1 MQNSFI
7 DNFKKFERSLSVS
20 VKLSHDEVDRIVINQ
35 LIEIR
40 NAEINKTID
49 TSYIDKTIRWFLS
62 DEEFQKYVIE
72 KQEIEY

>member
-20 VKLSHDEVDRIVINQ
+20 VKLSHDEVDRIVINR
-35 LIEIR
+35 LIGIR
-40 NAEINKTID
+40 NSELNKTID
-49 TSYIDKTIRWFLS
+49 ISYIDKTIKWFLS